1 MRNLNDFLKK
11 CDVSNSLLTISYQEE
26 FCLDQISKQRNSWEF
41 EIAHLTQMLYSM
53 FSEKKS
59 CANNSKLNFFLIFS
73 AYCLPYPKREP
84 LYYID
89 VRHNMQSYGKCGA
102 FCLWS
107 MVVGAAKPSRA
118 TPWMHLSN
126 GKVIASLLSFFQLQM
141 GLCLLKLF
149 FTGFIG
155 FPKCLWK
162 KIETTLSHYSMSWGI
177 YITAQL

>member
-1 MRNLNDFLKK
+1 MRIWNCTFN
-11 CDVSNSLLTISYQEE
+11 SNAI
-26 FCLDQISKQRNSWEF
+26 F
-41 EIAHLTQMLYSM
+41 EV
-53 FSEKKS
+53 FWKKKS
-59 CANNSKLNFFLIFS
+59 CANNSKIELFLIFS

-126 GKVIASLLSFFQLQM
+126 GKVIASLLSFFSAPNGSLFVET
-141 GLCLLKLF
+141 F

-162 KIETTLSHYSMSWGI
+162 KIETTLV
-177 YITAQL
+177 TPKA

>member
-1 MRNLNDFLKK
+1 M
-11 CDVSNSLLTISYQEE
+11 TISYQEE

-59 CANNSKLNFFLIFS
+59 CANNSKLNFFIFFSLLCALSQKRTLI
-73 AYCLPYPKREP
+73 L
-84 LYYID
+84 YID

-149 FTGFIG
+149 LLGLLVSLNVYERRLKQ
-155 FPKCLWK
+155 PWV
-162 KIETTLSHYSMSWGI
+162 TTLCHGA
-177 YITAQL
+177 YI

>member
-1 MRNLNDFLKK
+1 M
-11 CDVSNSLLTISYQEE
+11 TISYQEE

-53 FSEKKS
+53 FSEKK
-59 CANNSKLNFFLIFS
+59 NPVQTILNWTFFNFS

-126 GKVIASLLSFFQLQM
+126 GKVIASFLSFFQLQM

-149 FTGFIG
+149 LLGLLVSLNVYERRLKQ
-155 FPKCLWK
+155 PWV
-162 KIETTLSHYSMSWGI
+162 TTLCHGA
-177 YITAQL
+177 YI